1 MNNVLSNLEL
11 MHKLRNVNSSTVNLF
26 RMANFDNWDVY
37 WNKYGNLH
45 ACLPHMNDSQ
55 KRSNFFILISRDY
68 KIPNR
73 DYENSIAIACTYKK
87 GIDKVMDE
95 NKVLTLLNSLSCNEK
110 ISSLI
115 ESYRKVGNNFLNF
128 INNFEYTDPIL
139 QEILGKVSEMC
150 SHQELTS
157 HGCFCKVEAQPQ
169 QPEKPN
175 GKPKPTIRTM
185 DVLKKI
191 MGEK

>member
-1 MNNVLSNLEL
+1 MNEVLSNLEL
-11 MHKLRNVNSSTVNLF
+11 MHKLRNINSSMVNRL
-26 RMANFDNWDVY
+26 RMANFNNWDVY

-45 ACLPHMNDSQ
+45 ACLPHMSDPE
-55 KRSNFFILISRDY
+55 KRTIFFAIMSKDY
-68 KIPNR
+68 SIPNR
-73 DYENSIAIACTYKK
+73 NHENSISIACTYKK

-95 NKVLTLLNSLSCNEK
+95 NKVLTLLNSLSCTEK

-115 ESYRKVGNNFLNF
+115 DSYRQCQNKFLNF

-139 QEILGKVSEMC
+139 QEILGKVAETC

-175 GKPKPTIRTM
+175 GKPKPTLRTM